1 MSWIKIDDQFADH
14 PKVLQA
20 GPLASWLYVC
30 GLTYSGRYLTD
41 GWVPTAQVRK
51 LADVDDA
58 LGLAA
63 RLVAVGLWEPV
74 DGGYQIHDYHDY
86 NPTADKV
93 KADRASA
100 AKRQAEWRDSH
111 RDEGGQYQAD
121 DAQRNGASNA
131 VSNDVTDDEVT
142 TAPSPSPSPSPFP
155 VRIPSPVPVAA
166 AAAREGGYAKVLS
179 DHGIILN
186 GQVQADQWRDVAEE
200 AGPELFQKAVTEAA
214 RASPRLPTV
223 KYVAAIVKRCL
234 AEGTQPGDRRASGG
248 LADFDAMI
256 AQFTDGGSN
265 GQH

>member
-1 MSWIKIDDQFADH
+1 MPWVKLDDQFPFNRKAII
-14 PKVLQA
+14 A
-20 GPLASWLYVC
+20 GKDGRALYITALC
-30 GLTYSGRYLTD
+30 WTSGQLTD
-41 GWVPTAQVRK
+41 GII
-51 LADVDDA
+51 DDA
-58 LGLAA
+58 AVPMLAA
-63 RLVAVGLWEPV
+63 VSGIDDAQGTAAHLVATGLWERIS
-74 DGGYQIHDYHDY
+74 GGYEIHDYHDY
-86 NPTADKV
+86 NPSSSDVRAMRE
-93 KADRASA
+93 ARAEAGRRGGQASA
-100 AKRQAEWRDSH
+100 ASKSQAN
-111 RDEGGQYQAD
+111 GQANAEANGQA
-121 DAQRNGASNA
+121 NA
-131 VSNDVTDDEVT
+131 EQKST
-142 TAPSPSPSPSPFP
+142 PSPSPSPFP